1 MAITAQ
7 MVREL
12 RDMTGAAMMK
22 CKQALDAS
30 NGDIQGAVD
39 HLRKAGLKSAAKK
52 ASRDTAEGRVFCVSA
67 DSGHRGTM
75 VSIACET
82 DFLSAGDGFK
92 ALCASLEAS
101 VTASDPDGIDGG
113 ERAFLEQDI
122 EGHDNVGAALT
133 DAVAVYGENIQVSDF
148 LRVENAAGQVG
159 TYIHHDNK
167 QGAIVSVTTGAD
179 AAKAEETLRALCQ
192 HIVVF
197 NPPYARRDGVEAE
210 AIERERAIILEADD
224 MKKKPEEVRGKIVDG
239 RMIKFYAGCVLVDQ
253 PWILDDKISVGKA
266 LENALGKDTKVESF
280 KLFKLG

>member
-1 MAITAQ
+1 

-30 NGDIQGAVD
+30 DGDIQGAVD

-52 ASRDTAEGRVFCVSA
+52 ATRDTAEGRVFAVG
-67 DSGHRGTM
+67 SGDGRRGTM

-82 DFLSAGDGFK
+82 DFLSSGDGFK
-92 ALCASLEAS
+92 ALVESLKSAAQ
-101 VTASDPDGIDGG
+101 ASDPDGIKDGQ
-113 ERAFLEQDI
+113 RAFLEQSI
-122 EGHDNVGAALT
+122 EGHDNVASALT
-133 DAVAVYGENIQVSDF
+133 DAVSVYGENIQVAD
-148 LRVENAAGQVG
+148 LVRLENSAGQVG
-159 TYIHHDNK
+159 IYIHHDHK
-167 QGAIVSVTTGAD
+167 QGAIVSVSTAAD
-179 AAKAEETLRALCQ
+179 AAKSEETLRALCQ

-197 NPPYARRDGVEAE
+197 NPPYATRAGVEPA

-239 RMIKFYAGCVLVDQ
+239 RMVKFYAGCVLTDQ

-266 LENALGKDTKVESF
+266 LENALGKDTAVESF
-280 KLFKLG
+280 KLIKLG

>member
-30 NGDIQGAVD
+30 GGDIQGAVD

-52 ASRDTAEGRVFCVSA
+52 ASRDTAEGRVFAVESA
-67 DSGHRGTM
+67 DGKRGTM
-75 VSIACET
+75 VSVACET

-92 ALCASLEAS
+92 ALVEQLKQAVE
-101 VTASDPDGIDGG
+101 ASDPDGISDGA
-113 ERAFLEQDI
+113 RPLLEQAV
-122 EGHDNVGAALT
+122 EGHDNVAAALT
-133 DAVAVYGENIQVSDF
+133 DAVSVYGENIRIYDL
-148 LRVENAAGQVG
+148 LRLENAAGLVA

-167 QGAIVSVTTGAD
+167 QGAIAAVNTGAD
-179 AAKAEETLRALCQ
+179 KAKADETLRALCQ

-197 NPPYARRDGVEAE
+197 NPPYATREEVSAE
-210 AIERERAIILEADD
+210 EIERERAVILEADD
-224 MKKKPEEVRGKIVDG
+224 MQKKPEAVRGKIVDG
-239 RMIKFYAGCVLVDQ
+239 RMVKFYAGCVLMDQ

-266 LENALGKDTKVESF
+266 LENALGKDSCVTSF
-280 KLFKLG
+280 KLIKLG